1 MTPQQ
6 GWQAALVELLGIELW
21 RIPVTVF
28 AAVAIYCTFLVLL
41 RIFGSRVLS
50 TLSAFDAIVLIMFG
64 AVAGR
69 VIIGHPPSLSAGI
82 IGLITLL
89 SLEAVFGSLR
99 RWRPLQRALE
109 GRGYVLMV
117 AGRELEENMRASHV
131 TRADLAVA
139 VRGAGL
145 TRWEDALCAVL
156 EPNGKLSVLRCG
168 ADADEELFADLVGGD
183 EVIAEVRRRRAQA
196 DSEG

>member
-145 TRWEDALCAVL
+145 TRW
-156 EPNGKLSVLRCG
+156 
-168 ADADEELFADLVGGD
+168 
-183 EVIAEVRRRRAQA
+183 
-196 DSEG
+196 